1 MDIMKS
7 ESERI
12 DLEMG
17 YARDYFNSP
26 VNMGTAYAIPIS
38 FEAGKS
44 FAVRMTN
51 KFRNA
56 GYLCFIET
64 FPDIEI
70 YIMVIEVN

>member
-1 MDIMKS
+1 MKS
-7 ESERI
+7 ESELI
-12 DLEMG
+12 NLEMAH
-17 YARDYFNSP
+17 AREYFNSP
-26 VNMGTAYAIPIS
+26 VNKGTAYAVPIS
-38 FEAGKS
+38 FNAGKS

-70 YIMVIEVN
+70 YIMVIEIN

>member
-1 MDIMKS
+1 MKS
-7 ESERI
+7 ETELI
-12 DLEMG
+12 KLEMAH
-17 YARDYFNSP
+17 ARDYFDSP

-38 FEAGKS
+38 FDVGKP

-64 FPDIEI
+64 FPDMRI
-70 YIMVIEVN
+70 YIMVIEIN